1 MKKYGSHITSAAIT
15 NQSCS
20 ALGCRRKIAANLRQI
35 SHISSI
41 SHDLILWYWWVK
53 TEISYLC
60 TPDILSSSIP
70 THLTLNMAENIA
82 ASDIQENTKT
92 SNNKRIARNT
102 LLLYVR
108 MLFIMGVSLYTSRVV
123 LATLGEVDFGVYN
136 VVGGV
141 VVMFSM
147 ISSPLSTA
155 ITRFLTFELGKGH
168 LKQLSQVFSTSI
180 NIQLLISLVL
190 VILVETIGVWFLNT
204 KMNIP
209 ADRMWAA
216 NWVLQCSIITFV
228 INLLSV
234 PYNATI
240 IAHERMNI
248 YAYISILEVSLKL
261 LVVYLLVIS
270 PWDKLAAYAV
280 LLAVVA
286 LGIQMTYAI
295 YCHRHF
301 QECRWSRHIDR
312 PLFKEML
319 GFSGWNFIGAASGI
333 CRDQGVN
340 IVLNIFCGPVVNAA
354 RGIAVQVNTAI
365 NSFVQNFMVAL
376 NPQITKSY
384 ATGDHEYMFSL
395 LFRGARFSFY
405 LLLFLS
411 LPVLVNAS
419 WILHLWLED
428 VPGYTVIFVQLIL
441 VFAMCESVSTPLI
454 TAMLATGN
462 IRNYQLLV
470 GGLQLLNLPGAYVL
484 LRVGLPPQSTLVF
497 AIIMSIACLIARLWM
512 LRGMIGLPVKG
523 FCVHVLGNVAIVSLL
538 SGLAPVA
545 LALSMDP
552 SLLTFI
558 ITSSA
563 SVVCC
568 MWAILYV
575 GCQPSERG
583 FVINQIRKRLHI

>member
-1 MKKYGSHITSAAIT
+1 M
-15 NQSCS
+15 
-20 ALGCRRKIAANLRQI
+20 
-35 SHISSI
+35 
-41 SHDLILWYWWVK
+41 DEPV
-53 TEISYLC
+53 
-60 TPDILSSSIP
+60 D
-70 THLTLNMAENIA
+70 
-82 ASDIQENTKT
+82 ASDIRENTIASK
-92 SNNKRIARNT
+92 NRRIARNT

-123 LATLGEVDFGVYN
+123 LAVLGEVDYGVYN

-141 VVMFSM
+141 VVMFTM
-147 ISSPLSTA
+147 ISAPLTA
-155 ITRFLTFELGKGH
+155 AVTRFLNFELGRGH
-168 LKQLSQVFSTSI
+168 MLMLCRVFSTSV
-180 NIQLLISLVL
+180 NIQLIISLVIFL
-190 VILVETIGVWFLNT
+190 LAETVGVWFLNA

-209 ADRMWAA
+209 AERMWAA
-216 NWVLQCSIITFV
+216 NWVLQCSIAAFV

-270 PWDKLAAYAV
+270 PCDKLAAYAV

-286 LGIQMTYAI
+286 LGVQMTYAI
-295 YCHRHF
+295 YCRRHF
-301 QECRWSRHIDR
+301 AECRWSRHIDR
-312 PLFKEML
+312 PMMKKML

-354 RGIAVQVNTAI
+354 RGIAMQVNTAI

-384 ATGDHEYMFSL
+384 ATGEREYMFSL

-411 LPVLVNAS
+411 LPVLVNTS
-419 WILHLWLED
+419 WILHMWLEE
-428 VPGYTVIFVQLIL
+428 VPGYTVVFVQLVL
-441 VFAMCESVSTPLI
+441 AFAMCESVSTPLI
-454 TAMLATGN
+454 TAMLATGD

-470 GGLQLLNLPGAYVL
+470 GGLQLLNLPGSYVL
-484 LRVGLPPQSTLVF
+484 LRMGMPPQSTLVF
-497 AIIMSIACLIARLWM
+497 AIIMSVSCLIARLWM
-512 LRGMIGLPVKG
+512 LRGMIGLPVKA
-523 FCVHVLGNVAIVSLL
+523 FCTKVLLNVLLVSLL
-538 SGLAPVA
+538 SGCVPVA
-545 LALSMDP
+545 LSLVMEP
-552 SLLTFI
+552 SLATFVA
-558 ITSSA
+558 TSLA
-563 SVVCC
+563 SVACGS
-568 MWAILYV
+568 WAILYV
-575 GCQPSERG
+575 GCQRSERE

>member
-1 MKKYGSHITSAAIT
+1 MKKYGSRITSATIT

-20 ALGCRRKIAANLRQI
+20 ALGCRQKIAANLRQI

-41 SHDLILWYWWVK
+41 SHDLILWHWWVK

-333 CRDQGVN
+333 CREYGVN
-340 IVLNIFCGPVVNAA
+340 IVINIFCGPVVNAA
-354 RGIAVQVNTAI
+354 RGIATQVNSAI

-384 ATGDHEYMFSL
+384 AMGEREYMFSL
-395 LFRGARFSFY
+395 LFRGSRFSFY
-405 LLLFLS
+405 LLMFLS
-411 LPVLVNAS
+411 LPVIVNTS
-419 WILHLWLED
+419 WILHLWLEE
-428 VPGYTVIFVQLIL
+428 VPGYTAIFLQLIL
-441 VFAMCESVSTPLI
+441 IFAMSESISTPLI
-454 TAMLATGN
+454 TAMLATGD
-462 IRNYQLLV
+462 IRNYQILV
-470 GGLQLLNLPGAYVL
+470 GGLQLLNLPGSYL
-484 LRVGLPPQSTLVF
+484 LLYLGFPPQSTIVF
-497 AIIMSIACLIARLWM
+497 AIIMSICCLIGRLVM
-512 LRGMIGLPVKG
+512 LRGMIDLPVKD
-523 FCVHVLGNVAIVSLL
+523 FCVHVLGNVLLVSLL
-538 SGLAPVA
+538 SASAPVA
-545 LALSMDP
+545 LSLCMDP
-552 SLLTFI
+552 SFLTFVV
-558 ITSSA
+558 TSLA

-568 MWAILYV
+568 IWSILYV
-575 GCQPSERG
+575 GCTTSERG
-583 FVINQIRKRLHI
+583 FVITQIRKKLHI

>member
-1 MKKYGSHITSAAIT
+1 MKKYGSRITSATIT

-295 YCHRHF
+295 
-301 QECRWSRHIDR
+301 
-312 PLFKEML
+312 
-319 GFSGWNFIGAASGI
+319 
-333 CRDQGVN
+333 
-340 IVLNIFCGPVVNAA
+340 
-354 RGIAVQVNTAI
+354 
-365 NSFVQNFMVAL
+365 
-376 NPQITKSY
+376 
-384 ATGDHEYMFSL
+384 
-395 LFRGARFSFY
+395 
-405 LLLFLS
+405 
-411 LPVLVNAS
+411 
-419 WILHLWLED
+419 
-428 VPGYTVIFVQLIL
+428 
-441 VFAMCESVSTPLI
+441 
-454 TAMLATGN
+454 
-462 IRNYQLLV
+462 
-470 GGLQLLNLPGAYVL
+470 
-484 LRVGLPPQSTLVF
+484 
-497 AIIMSIACLIARLWM
+497 
-512 LRGMIGLPVKG
+512 
-523 FCVHVLGNVAIVSLL
+523 
-538 SGLAPVA
+538 
-545 LALSMDP
+545 
-552 SLLTFI
+552 
-558 ITSSA
+558 
-563 SVVCC
+563 
-568 MWAILYV
+568 
-575 GCQPSERG
+575 
-583 FVINQIRKRLHI
+583 

>member
-1 MKKYGSHITSAAIT
+1 M
-15 NQSCS
+15 
-20 ALGCRRKIAANLRQI
+20 
-35 SHISSI
+35 
-41 SHDLILWYWWVK
+41 ILTEHRCNVK
-53 TEISYLC
+53 TENSYLC
-60 TPDILSSSIP
+60 TLKTLSIP
-70 THLTLNMAENIA
+70 VSTRLTLNMADNRA
-82 ASDIQENTKT
+82 ASNVQESTNAT
-92 SNNKRIARNT
+92 NNKRIARNT

-123 LATLGEVDFGVYN
+123 LATLGEVDYGVYN
-136 VVGGV
+136 VVGGI
-141 VVMFSM
+141 VVMFTM
-147 ISSPLSTA
+147 ISAPLTTA
-155 ITRFLTFELGKGH
+155 VTRFLNFELGRGH
-168 LKQLSQVFSTSI
+168 MEQLQKVFSTSV
-180 NIQLLISLVL
+180 NIQLIISA
-190 VILVETIGVWFLNT
+190 VIFLLAETIGVWFLNT

-209 ADRMWAA
+209 AERMWAA
-216 NWVLQCSIITFV
+216 NWVLQCSIATFV

-280 LLAVVA
+280 LLTVVA
-286 LGIQMTYAI
+286 LGVQMTYAI
-295 YCHRHF
+295 YCRRNF
-301 QECRWSRHIDR
+301 QECRWTRHIDR
-312 PLFKEML
+312 PMMKDML

-384 ATGDHEYMFSL
+384 ATGEYEYMFSL

-411 LPVLVNAS
+411 LPVLVNTS
-419 WILHLWLED
+419 WILHFWLED
-428 VPGYTVIFVQLIL
+428 VPDYTVIFVQLIL

-470 GGLQLLNLPGAYVL
+470 GGLQLLNLPGSYVL
-484 LRVGLPPQSTLVF
+484 LRMGMLPQSTLIF
-497 AIIMSIACLIARLWM
+497 AIVVSVSCLIARLWM

-523 FCVHVLGNVAIVSLL
+523 FCIQVLGNVALVCLL
-538 SGLAPVA
+538 SAAIPVV
-545 LALSMDP
+545 LSFCMQP
-552 SLLTFI
+552 SFITFI
-558 ITSSA
+558 VTSLV
-563 SVVCC
+563 SVACC
-568 MWAILYV
+568 ICAILYI
-575 GCQPSERG
+575 GCQQSERE
-583 FVINQIRKRLHI
+583 FIINQIRKRLHI

>member
-1 MKKYGSHITSAAIT
+1 M
-15 NQSCS
+15 
-20 ALGCRRKIAANLRQI
+20 
-35 SHISSI
+35 
-41 SHDLILWYWWVK
+41 ILTEHRCNVK
-53 TEISYLC
+53 TENSYLC
-60 TPDILSSSIP
+60 ALKILSIP
-70 THLTLNMAENIA
+70 VSTRLTLNMADNRA
-82 ASDIQENTKT
+82 ASNVQESTNAT
-92 SNNKRIARNT
+92 NNKRIARNT

-108 MLFIMGVSLYTSRVV
+108 MLFIMAVSLYTSRVV
-123 LATLGEVDFGVYN
+123 LATLGEVDYGIYN
-136 VVGGV
+136 VVGGI
-141 VVMFSM
+141 VVMFTM
-147 ISSPLSTA
+147 ISAPLTTA
-155 ITRFLTFELGKGH
+155 VTRFLNFELGRGH
-168 LKQLSQVFSTSI
+168 MEQLQKVFSTSV
-180 NIQLLISLVL
+180 NIQLIISA
-190 VILVETIGVWFLNT
+190 VIFLLAETIGVWFLNT

-209 ADRMWAA
+209 AERMWAA
-216 NWVLQCSIITFV
+216 NWVLQCSIATFV

-280 LLAVVA
+280 LLTVVA
-286 LGIQMTYAI
+286 LGVQMTYAI
-295 YCHRHF
+295 YCRRNF
-301 QECRWSRHIDR
+301 QECRWTRHIDR
-312 PLFKEML
+312 PMMKDML

-384 ATGDHEYMFSL
+384 ATGEYEYMFSL

-411 LPVLVNAS
+411 LPVLVNTS
-419 WILHLWLED
+419 WILHFWLED
-428 VPGYTVIFVQLIL
+428 VPDYTVIFVQLIL

-470 GGLQLLNLPGAYVL
+470 GGLQLLNLPGSYVL
-484 LRVGLPPQSTLVF
+484 LRMGMLPQSTLIF
-497 AIIMSIACLIARLWM
+497 AIVVSVSCLIARLWM

-523 FCVHVLGNVAIVSLL
+523 FCIQVLGNVALVCLL
-538 SGLAPVA
+538 SAAIPVV
-545 LALSMDP
+545 LSFCMQP
-552 SLLTFI
+552 SFITFI
-558 ITSSA
+558 VTSLV
-563 SVVCC
+563 SVACC
-568 MWAILYV
+568 ICAILYI
-575 GCQPSERG
+575 GCQQSERE
-583 FVINQIRKRLHI
+583 FIINQIRKRLHI

>member
-1 MKKYGSHITSAAIT
+1 M
-15 NQSCS
+15 
-20 ALGCRRKIAANLRQI
+20 
-35 SHISSI
+35 
-41 SHDLILWYWWVK
+41 ILTEHRCNVK
-53 TEISYLC
+53 TENSYLC
-60 TPDILSSSIP
+60 TLKTLSIP
-70 THLTLNMAENIA
+70 VSTRLTLNMADNRA
-82 ASDIQENTKT
+82 ASNVQESTNAT
-92 SNNKRIARNT
+92 NNKRIARNT

-108 MLFIMGVSLYTSRVV
+108 MLFIMAVSLYTSRVV

-141 VVMFSM
+141 VVMFTM
-147 ISSPLSTA
+147 ISAPLTTA
-155 ITRFLTFELGKGH
+155 VTRFLNFELGRGH
-168 LKQLSQVFSTSI
+168 LEQLQKVFSTSV
-180 NIQLLISLVL
+180 NIQLIISV
-190 VILVETIGVWFLNT
+190 VIFLLAETIGVWFLNT

-209 ADRMWAA
+209 AERMWAA
-216 NWVLQCSIITFV
+216 NWVLQCSIATFV

-280 LLAVVA
+280 LLTVVA
-286 LGIQMTYAI
+286 LGVQMTYAI
-295 YCHRHF
+295 YCRRNF
-301 QECRWSRHIDR
+301 QECRWARHIDR
-312 PLFKEML
+312 PMMKEML

-340 IVLNIFCGPVVNAA
+340 IVLNIFCGPIVNAA

-384 ATGDHEYMFSL
+384 ATGEYEYMFSL

-411 LPVLVNAS
+411 LPVLANTS
-419 WILHLWLED
+419 WILHFWLED
-428 VPGYTVIFVQLIL
+428 VPDYTVIFVQLIL

-470 GGLQLLNLPGAYVL
+470 GGLQLLNLPGSYVL
-484 LRVGLPPQSTLVF
+484 LRMGMLPQSTLIF
-497 AIIMSIACLIARLWM
+497 AIVVSVSCLIARLWM

-523 FCVHVLGNVAIVSLL
+523 FCIQVLGNVVLVCLL
-538 SGLAPVA
+538 SAAIPVV
-545 LALSMDP
+545 LSFCMQP
-552 SLLTFI
+552 SFITFI
-558 ITSSA
+558 VTSLVSMA
-563 SVVCC
+563 CC
-568 MWAILYV
+568 VWVILYV
-575 GCQPSERG
+575 GCQQSERG
-583 FVINQIRKRLHI
+583 FIINQIRKRLHI